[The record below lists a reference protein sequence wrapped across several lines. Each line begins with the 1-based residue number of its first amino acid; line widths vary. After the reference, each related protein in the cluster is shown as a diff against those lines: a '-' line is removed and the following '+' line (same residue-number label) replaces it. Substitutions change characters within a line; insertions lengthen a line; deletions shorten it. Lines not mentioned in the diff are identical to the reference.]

1 MSNIG
6 RGKSENSVINV
17 LVVRQVGIDGFRK
30 KVAVMMRLLYLSLIC
45 LLASGIA
52 LAQPAGPTE
61 QLREALDTVLE
72 ELKNKQ
78 LDSAIRRTDIE
89 KIIYGHFDFRVMSQ
103 RALST
108 NWKKASAEEKQQF
121 VDKFSKLLFASYIR
135 RIEAYTDE
143 QIEYIGE
150 KIKNGRAEVSTIIV
164 SGDADIPIR
173 YKMRLKGGKWL
184 VYDVVIEE
192 VSLIRNYRSS
202 YRDIVKKEGIDGLLS
217 KMDEKIAQL
226 DAG

>member
-1 MSNIG
+1 MA
-6 RGKSENSVINV
+6 
-17 LVVRQVGIDGFRK
+17 VRMK
-30 KVAVMMRLLYLSLIC
+30 LLTVFLIC

-61 QLREALDTVLE
+61 QLREDLDTVIA
-72 ELKNKQ
+72 ELKSNH
-78 LDSAIRRTDIE
+78 LDNATRRAEIE
-89 KIIYGHFDFRVMSQ
+89 KVIYGRFDFRVMSQ

-108 NWKKASAEEKQQF
+108 NWKKASTEEKQQF
-121 VDKFSKLLFASYIR
+121 VDNFSKLLVASYIG

-143 QIEYIGE
+143 QIEYTGE
-150 KIKNGRAEVSTIIV
+150 KIKDGRAEISTIIV
-164 SGDADIPIR
+164 SGDIEIPIR
-173 YKMRLKGGKWL
+173 YKMRLKGDKWL

-192 VSLIRNYRSS
+192 VSMIRNYRSS

-217 KMDEKIAQL
+217 KMSEKIAQL